1 MFKDLLQSADQLL
14 VAEVRVRARPVGQGF
29 HLSVAQSGFIRFHFV
44 DAETFQTEHGD
55 PEQTIVERIEICH
68 LDASADWQDTPAG
81 ARAGALFH
89 HDAKA
94 PIIDEGLL
102 EHLQVARLEQAQRE
116 FPARQYV

>member
-1 MFKDLLQSADQLL
+1 M
-14 VAEVRVRARPVGQGF
+14 
-29 HLSVAQSGFIRFHFV
+29 AQSGFIRFHFV

-102 EHLQVARLEQAQRE
+102 EASAGGEAQTDARE